1 LQHGHRRP
9 VQCDKGGDG
18 DAKHSHQV
26 KIVSKNE
33 VGHGVRTAAVMIPTR
48 PTFAASK
55 RTAKVSVA
63 ALIMRAVARPYQT
76 GSDEAA

>member
-1 LQHGHRRP
+1 
-9 VQCDKGGDG
+9 
-18 DAKHSHQV
+18 
-26 KIVSKNE
+26 
-33 VGHGVRTAAVMIPTR
+33 MIPTR
-48 PTFAASK
+48 PTFAVSK

>member
-1 LQHGHRRP
+1 VQHGHRRP
-9 VQCDKGGDG
+9 VQSDIAGDG
-18 DAKHSHQV
+18 DTERRHQV
-26 KIVSKNE
+26 EIVSKNE

-48 PTFAASK
+48 PTFAVSK